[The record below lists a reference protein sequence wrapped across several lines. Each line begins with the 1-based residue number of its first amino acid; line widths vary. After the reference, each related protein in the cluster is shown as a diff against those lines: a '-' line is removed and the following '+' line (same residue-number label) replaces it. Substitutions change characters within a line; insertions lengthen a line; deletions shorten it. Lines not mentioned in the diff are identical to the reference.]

1 MIIYVIVSLF
11 ETQSIDFSNS
21 YTTFIP
27 TFFPVS
33 SGHLRRG
40 YKIISCRRIARIQV
54 VFIVEDTLSRHLL
67 ARNHNYSDARRY
79 FFLPTHISRWPLWK
93 DRTRLNKSRPTSIL
107 IFDRLENIFF
117 FPNVRWNRGNE
128 KVVSCSWCCLF
139 VWFTRL
145 LLWIYLVSCNSFT
158 FLPDFNIEDRINL
171 LEWRRIYAAA

>member
-40 YKIISCRRIARIQV
+40 YKIISCRRIARIQI

-107 IFDRLENIFF
+107 IFDRLENVFF
-117 FPNVRWNRGNE
+117 FFQTCVE
-128 KVVSCSWCCLF
+128 TEEMKKLSLVVDAVCSYDLPVAFLNLF
-139 VWFTRL
+139 
-145 LLWIYLVSCNSFT
+145 SFV
-158 FLPDFNIEDRINL
+158 
-171 LEWRRIYAAA
+171 

>member
-117 FPNVRWNRGNE
+117 FFQTCVE
-128 KVVSCSWCCLF
+128 MKKLSLVVDAVCSYDLPVASLNLF
-139 VWFTRL
+139 YFV
-145 LLWIYLVSCNSFT
+145 
-158 FLPDFNIEDRINL
+158 
-171 LEWRRIYAAA
+171 

>member
-67 ARNHNYSDARRY
+67 ARNHNYSDACRY

-117 FPNVRWNRGNE
+117 FFQTCVE
-128 KVVSCSWCCLF
+128 TEEMKKLSLVVDAVCSYDLPVASLNLFSVIHLLSCPIS
-139 VWFTRL
+139 
-145 LLWIYLVSCNSFT
+145 
-158 FLPDFNIEDRINL
+158 
-171 LEWRRIYAAA
+171 IYAKIELIY